1 MLGGNCPGAII
12 WGKFSKV
19 GIVQGVTVREVI
31 VWGAIAAGG
40 NCLGGELSEGNCP
53 RWQLSRGELS
63 CSLKKDGNVLSTTK
77 HLSVMNVSAKDSGL
91 YDCTASNVV
100 E

>member
-19 GIVQGVTVREVI
+19 GIVRGATFRGVI
-31 VWGAIAAGG
+31 VWGAIALGG
-40 NCLGGELSEGNCP
+40 NCLWGELSGGNCS

-63 CSLKKDGNVLSTTK
+63 CSLKKDGNVLSTTN
-77 HLSVMNVSAKDSGL
+77 HLSVMNVLAKDSGS